1 LIKLLLRLIKR
12 LVGESQ
18 KNLNLNKIKRR
29 LQSRVLLT
37 FSIESRNLQEKIRR
51 KKVNQIIKLKT
62 QSRTEGKTQ
71 ILHGR
76 MTTEGT
82 KINMIEEI
90 VGQILGDLMMTSI
103 INPVVGDKVEM
114 ITFTLIHCNREVG
127 VVGDSTMIQMLTN
140 LEITQEAIKTLEET
154 IQMSSASHKEIIK
167 GKSDVGT
174 TDTRKKKRKVTQYVD
189 LLVVD
194 TVPKIGIPQTKIL
207 VKRK

>member
-1 LIKLLLRLIKR
+1 
-12 LVGESQ
+12 
-18 KNLNLNKIKRR
+18 
-29 LQSRVLLT
+29 
-37 FSIESRNLQEKIRR
+37 
-51 KKVNQIIKLKT
+51 
-62 QSRTEGKTQ
+62 
-71 ILHGR
+71 